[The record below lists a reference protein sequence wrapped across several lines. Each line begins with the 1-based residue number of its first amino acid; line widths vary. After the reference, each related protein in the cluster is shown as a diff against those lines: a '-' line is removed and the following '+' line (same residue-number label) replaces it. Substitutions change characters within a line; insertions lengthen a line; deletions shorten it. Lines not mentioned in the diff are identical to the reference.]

1 MSLHCRRLTPATLL
15 CFIAATS
22 VPAADEAPKPDH
34 SQVPGVVI
42 DHSPAASGLYIGSPS
57 IAILPDGAYVASH
70 DFFGPKSTEHQSA
83 VSAVFRS
90 EDRGLSWQRVAR
102 IDGAFWSNLF
112 VHQGRLYLL
121 GVTRHHGLIVIR
133 RSDDGARTWTEP
145 KDADSGLLTPQ
156 GEYHTGPMPMLMHN
170 GRLWRA
176 VEDAGG
182 GTQWGVRYRPMML
195 SAPLDADLMKADSW
209 TRSNYLTRDPSW
221 LDGQFLAWLEGNA
234 VATPE
239 GRVVD
244 VLRVNGGPGGK
255 AARVRISDDG
265 KMATFDPATGFID
278 LPGAA
283 KKFTIRYD
291 PQSKAY
297 WSLVNPVPR
306 KRGRESLLH
315 VYANRKPGSVRNTL
329 ALVRSEDLEKWE
341 IRCIL
346 LHHPDVVRHGFQYPD
361 WQFDGGDL
369 IAAIRTAYDD
379 GLGGAH
385 NAHDANYLTFHRFAR
400 FRELTM
406 ADSVVD
412 PAEIGRPPLVKIE
425 TPALVV
431 EGRGIAVA
439 KLADGATAYGN
450 RNYVWQEVPAKWQ
463 GWRYTQTCGGER
475 AEIQLT
481 ARQATEVYLATAPS
495 QEGIDLSGW
504 TPVDGATFQYTDR
517 GRTAMAVY
525 YHALKA
531 GQTLSIPQGNWTG
544 GLVLV
549 PPEDGP

>member
-1 MSLHCRRLTPATLL
+1 MVMRCKHLTTATL
-15 CFIAATS
+15 FGFVAATS
-22 VPAADEAPKPDH
+22 VPAPGEAPKPDH
-34 SQVPGVVI
+34 SRVPGVVI
-42 DHSPAASGLYIGSPS
+42 DHSPAASGRYIGSPS
-57 IAILPDGAYVASH
+57 ITILPDGAYVASH

-83 VSAVFRS
+83 VSAIFRS
-90 EDRGLSWQRVAR
+90 EDRGASWRQVAR
-102 IDGAFWSNLF
+102 INGAFWSNVF
-112 VHQGRLYLL
+112 VNRGQLYLL
-121 GVTRHHGLIVIR
+121 GVTRHHGLIVLR
-133 RSDDGARTWTEP
+133 RSDDGGRTWTEP
-145 KDADSGLLTPQ
+145 KDADSGLLTPE
-156 GEYHTGPMPMLMHN
+156 GEYHTGPMPMLVHD

-182 GTQWGVRYRPMML
+182 GRQWGVRYRPMML

-209 TRSNYLTRDPSW
+209 PRSNYLTRDPSW
-221 LDGQFLAWLEGNA
+221 LDGQFHAWLEGNA

-244 VLRVNGGPGGK
+244 ILRVNGGPGGK
-255 AARVRISDDG
+255 AAMVRISDDG
-265 KMATFDPATGFID
+265 RTATFDPATGFID

-291 PQSKAY
+291 PESKAY
-297 WSLVNPVPR
+297 WSLVNPVPKKDSR
-306 KRGRESLLH
+306 PLYS
-315 VYANRKPGSVRNTL
+315 RKPGSVRNTL

-346 LHHPDVVRHGFQYPD
+346 LHHPDVMRHGFQYPD
-361 WQFDGGDL
+361 WQFDGDDL

-400 FRELTM
+400 FRDLTM
-406 ADSVVD
+406 ADSAVD

-425 TPALVV
+425 TPLLKV

-450 RNYVWQEVPAKWQ
+450 RTYVWQEVPAKWR

-481 ARQATEVYLATAPS
+481 ARRATEVYLATAPS
-495 QEGIDLSGW
+495 QQGIDLSGW
-504 TPVDGATFQYTDR
+504 QPVDGATFHYTDR
-517 GRTAMAVY
+517 GRTTMAIY
-525 YHALKA
+525 RRALEA
-531 GQTLSIPQGNWTG
+531 GQTVSIPQGNWSG
-544 GLVLV
+544 GLVLI
-549 PPEDGP
+549 PPDGAP